1 MYRGIFSYTPRTKII
16 RTTADRF
23 QNSVYLNRWA
33 DIQNMKEASRVINIL
48 TKYGIQDS
56 VDLENHALSDF
67 ARMGALSEE
76 LNTLHTQV
84 EDLTAKI
91 KTARTYQKYKPIMD
105 ELKLL
110 AGRKQ
115 LKFANAHAD
124 EITQYKK
131 ASKQLKEWFP
141 DGSIPT
147 PESMERKCD
156 RLSEQRKEKHEQ
168 YKALKTQT
176 SELNYARQA
185 LDDYLRNERALQE
198 QKRKKGDLE

>member
-1 MYRGIFSYTPRTKII
+1 
-16 RTTADRF
+16 
-23 QNSVYLNRWA
+23 
-33 DIQNMKEASRVINIL
+33 
-48 TKYGIQDS
+48 
-56 VDLENHALSDF
+56 
-67 ARMGALSEE
+67 
-76 LNTLHTQV
+76 
-84 EDLTAKI
+84 
-91 KTARTYQKYKPIMD
+91 MD

-124 EITQYKK
+124 EITQYQK

-147 PESMERKCD
+147 PESMERKRE

-168 YKALKTQT
+168 YKILKAQNN
-176 SELNYARQA
+176 ELNYARQA

>member
-1 MYRGIFSYTPRTKII
+1 
-16 RTTADRF
+16 
-23 QNSVYLNRWA
+23 
-33 DIQNMKEASRVINIL
+33 
-48 TKYGIQDS
+48 
-56 VDLENHALSDF
+56 
-67 ARMGALSEE
+67 
-76 LNTLHTQV
+76 
-84 EDLTAKI
+84 
-91 KTARTYQKYKPIMD
+91 MD

-147 PESMERKCD
+147 PESMERKQEKLIQD
-156 RLSEQRKEKHEQ
+156 RQSKHEN
-168 YKALKTQT
+168 YKAMKSQI

-185 LDDYLRNERALQE
+185 LDDYLRNERVLQE